1 MGQSSRGRRQ
11 TGLPLV
17 FVAVVLC
24 VTAGAGQSMAQ
35 APPAVGW
42 LGISITEV
50 GEDMADRLATTF
62 GPDAGT
68 GVLVADI
75 LKDGPAEK
83 AGLHRGDVIVRV
95 DAQPIWDVRQLQRT
109 VRSRPVNQ
117 RVMITVLRE
126 ASRVTLPVSI
136 GAMPAQARA
145 QLAGEPFGFFVREED
160 LGDAR
165 QSTPPPGGR
174 IFVAFVDPG
183 SSAAQAGLRP
193 QDVILQVNNLS
204 IQDMEE
210 FDRAMGRAKGT
221 VSLQVERRGSPT
233 PLTLTLEPPRR

>member
-1 MGQSSRGRRQ
+1 MGRPSRGRRQ
-11 TGLPLV
+11 TSLPLV
-17 FVAVVLC
+17 FVTIGLC
-24 VTAGAGQSMAQ
+24 VIAGAGQSMAQ
-35 APPAVGW
+35 APPDVGW

-50 GEDMADRLATTF
+50 GEDLADRLATTF

-83 AGLHRGDVIVRV
+83 AGLRRGDVIIKL

-109 VRSRPVNQ
+109 VRSQPVNQ
-117 RVMITVLRE
+117 RVMILVLRE
-126 ASRVTLPVSI
+126 ASRVSLPVSI

-145 QLAGEPFGFFVREED
+145 QLAGEPFGFLVREED
-160 LGDAR
+160 LNDAR
-165 QSTPPPGGR
+165 RSAAPQGGR

-193 QDVILQVNNLS
+193 QDVILQVNSLS
-204 IQDMEE
+204 IRDMED
-210 FDRAMGRAKGT
+210 FDRAMGRARGT
-221 VSLQVERRGSPT
+221 VSLQVERRGTPS